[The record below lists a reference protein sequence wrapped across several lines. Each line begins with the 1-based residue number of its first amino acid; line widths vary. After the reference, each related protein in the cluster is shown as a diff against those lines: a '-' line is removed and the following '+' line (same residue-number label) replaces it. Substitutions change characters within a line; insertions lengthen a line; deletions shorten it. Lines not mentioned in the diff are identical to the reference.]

1 MTAPEPIE
9 IHTDRSTAERAA
21 RAGRTGLLGGVGLFL
36 ACALVCCL
44 PLLTAAAAAIGLGA
58 IAAGAWVLGA
68 GALVAAGVAMVL
80 VRRRRGTAHD
90 GTSSCG
96 CGGSCAC

>member
-1 MTAPEPIE
+1 MATPQPIE
-9 IHTDRSTAERAA
+9 IHTDRGTAERAA
-21 RAGRTGLLGGVGLFL
+21 RAGRTGLLGGAGLFL

-58 IAAGAWVLGA
+58 IAAGAWALGA
-68 GALVAAGVAMVL
+68 GVLVAAGIAVVL
-80 VRRRRGTAHD
+80 VRRRRTTAHE